1 MSSATVPGPEA
12 TLPGPGFGSGP
23 GSGSGSATA
32 PLLDVR
38 ELAVRYRLRRGVVD
52 AVRSVSFAV
61 APGETVAVV
70 GESGSGKSTT
80 AHAVLGLLPPSA
92 ELAGGSIDFAGQD
105 LTRLGERRLR
115 SLRGR
120 GIALI
125 PQDPGTALNP
135 VHRIGRQ
142 VAETLITHGITDRR
156 GAPAAVLDLLADAG
170 VPDPRW
176 RAGQFPHELSGGLR
190 QRVLIA
196 IAVAAQ
202 PRLIVAD
209 EPTSA
214 LDVIVQRQILDHI
227 QSLTRAAGTSVLLIT
242 HDLGVAAERSDRV
255 LVMARG
261 EIVEDGP
268 PERVVTAPAHPY
280 TRALVAAA
288 PGHGPRRPP
297 SGVSV
302 RERDAAPKPAAGTA
316 APAGPVEISAEHLA
330 KEYRLPRAAGHHAVL
345 RAVDDVS
352 LTVPRGETFALVGES
367 GSGKSTVA
375 RLLLRLTQPTSG
387 RVYVDGADVTAH
399 RGRDLRALRRRM
411 QIVHQNPYAAL
422 NPRMT
427 IGRII
432 TDPLTA
438 YGLGTR
444 RRRRERAAELVDL
457 VALPGTVLE
466 RRPSELSG
474 GQRQRVAIARALALD
489 PGLVVCDEPVSALD
503 VSVQAQILDLLAEL
517 QARLGLSCL
526 FISHDLAVVRQI
538 AHRVGVM
545 RAGRLV
551 EEGPTEQIFARPAHP
566 YTEALLAA
574 IPGREQLGQAG
585 PPSAARP

>member
-1 MSSATVPGPEA
+1 MSSATI
-12 TLPGPGFGSGP
+12 P
-23 GSGSGSATA
+23 GSEPA

-38 ELAVRYRLRRGVVD
+38 DLVVRYRLRRSVVE
-52 AVRSVSFAV
+52 AVRSVSFTV

-80 AHAVLGLLPPSA
+80 AHAVLGLLPPAA
-92 ELAGGSIDFAGQD
+92 ELGGGSIVFGGQD

-115 SLRGR
+115 GLRGR
-120 GIALI
+120 EIALI

-142 VAETLITHGITDRR
+142 VAEALITHGITDRR
-156 GAPAAVLDLLADAG
+156 GARAAVLDLLADAG
-170 VPDPRW
+170 VPDPRR

-190 QRVLIA
+190 QRALIA
-196 IAVAAQ
+196 IAVAAR

-255 LVMARG
+255 LVMAQG
-261 EIVEDGP
+261 EVVEDGL
-268 PERVVTAPAHPY
+268 PESIVSAPTHPY
-280 TRALVAAA
+280 TKALVAAT
-288 PGHGPRRPP
+288 PGRGPRPPARPAAT
-297 SGVSV
+297 V
-302 RERDAAPKPAAGTA
+302 REPGGPAPQASDAFAAPTGA
-316 APAGPVEISAEHLA
+316 VQISAEHLV
-330 KEYRLPRAAGHHAVL
+330 KEYRLPRTAGERTVL

-375 RLLLRLTQPTSG
+375 RLLLRLSSPTSG
-387 RVYVDGADVTAH
+387 RVYVDGEDVTAH
-399 RGRDLRALRRRM
+399 RGRELRALRRRM

-422 NPRMT
+422 NPRLT
-427 IGRII
+427 VGRIVA
-432 TDPLTA
+432 DPLTSF
-438 YGLGTR
+438 GLGTR
-444 RRRRERAAELVDL
+444 RQRTQRAAELIDL
-457 VALPGTVLE
+457 VALPATVLE

-474 GQRQRVAIARALALD
+474 GQRQRVAIARALALN
-489 PGLVVCDEPVSALD
+489 PGLLVCDEPVSALD

-551 EEGPTEQIFARPAHP
+551 EEGPAEQVLTRPAHP

-574 IPGREQLGQAG
+574 VPGREQLGQTG
-585 PPSAARP
+585 QPSAARL

>member
-1 MSSATVPGPEA
+1 MSSATI
-12 TLPGPGFGSGP
+12 P
-23 GSGSGSATA
+23 GSEPA

-38 ELAVRYRLRRGVVD
+38 DLVVRYRLRRSVVE
-52 AVRSVSFAV
+52 AVRSVSFTV

-80 AHAVLGLLPPSA
+80 AHAVLGLLPPAA
-92 ELAGGSIDFAGQD
+92 ELSSGSIGFGGQD
-105 LTRLGERRLR
+105 LTRLGERHLR
-115 SLRGR
+115 GLRGR
-120 GIALI
+120 EIALI

-142 VAETLITHGITDRR
+142 VAEALITHGITDRR
-156 GAPAAVLDLLADAG
+156 GARAAVLDLLADAG
-170 VPDPRW
+170 VPDPRR

-196 IAVAAQ
+196 IAVAAR

-255 LVMARG
+255 LVMAQG
-261 EIVEDGP
+261 EVVEDGL
-268 PERVVTAPAHPY
+268 PESIVSAPTHPY
-280 TRALVAAA
+280 TKALVAAA
-288 PGHGPRRPP
+288 PGRGPRPPARPAAT
-297 SGVSV
+297 V
-302 RERDAAPKPAAGTA
+302 REPGGPAPEASDAFAAPT
-316 APAGPVEISAEHLA
+316 GPVQISAEHLV
-330 KEYRLPRAAGHHAVL
+330 KEYRLPRAAGERTVL

-352 LTVPRGETFALVGES
+352 LTVPRGETLALVGES

-375 RLLLRLTQPTSG
+375 RLLLRLTTPTSG
-387 RVYVDGADVTAH
+387 RVYVDGEDVTAH
-399 RGRDLRALRRRM
+399 RGRELRALRRRM

-422 NPRMT
+422 NPRLT
-427 IGRII
+427 VGQIVA
-432 TDPLTA
+432 DPLTSF
-438 YGLGTR
+438 GLGTR
-444 RRRRERAAELVDL
+444 RQRTQRAAELIDL
-457 VALPGTVLE
+457 VALPATALE

-474 GQRQRVAIARALALD
+474 GQRQRVAIARALALN
-489 PGLVVCDEPVSALD
+489 PGLLVCDEPVSALD

-551 EEGPTEQIFARPAHP
+551 EEGPAEQVLTRPGHP

-574 IPGREQLGQAG
+574 IPGREQLGQTG
-585 PPSAARP
+585 QPSAARL

>member
-1 MSSATVPGPEA
+1 MSSATVSGPEA
-12 TLPGPGFGSGP
+12 TLPGPEV
-23 GSGSGSATA
+23 T

-38 ELAVRYRLRRGVVD
+38 DLVVRYRLRHGVVE
-52 AVRSVSFAV
+52 AVRSVSFTV

-80 AHAVLGLLPPSA
+80 AHAVLGLLPPTA
-92 ELAGGSIDFAGQD
+92 EVGGGSIGFGGQD
-105 LTRLGERRLR
+105 LARLGERGLR
-115 SLRGR
+115 GLRGR
-120 GIALI
+120 EIALI

-142 VAETLITHGITDRR
+142 VAEALITHGITDRR

-261 EIVEDGP
+261 EVVEDGP
-268 PERVVTAPAHPY
+268 PDSIVTAPTHPY
-280 TRALVAAA
+280 TQALVAAA
-288 PGHGPRRPP
+288 PGRGPHRPT
-297 SGVSV
+297 SGATV
-302 RERDAAPKPAAGTA
+302 REPRPSPEPSDEVSTPTGA
-316 APAGPVEISAEHLA
+316 VQISAENLV
-330 KEYRLPRAAGHHAVL
+330 KEYRLPRAAGDRTVL

-375 RLLLRLTQPTSG
+375 RLLLRLAHPTSG
-387 RVYVDGADVTAH
+387 RVYVDGEDVTGH
-399 RGRDLRALRRRM
+399 RGRELRALRRRM

-427 IGRII
+427 VGQII
-432 TDPLTA
+432 ADPLAA

-444 RRRRERAAELVDL
+444 RQRRERAAELIDL
-457 VALPGTVLE
+457 VALPGTALE

-517 QARLGLSCL
+517 QTRLGLSCL

-551 EEGPTEQIFARPAHP
+551 EEGPTEQIFACPAHP

-574 IPGREQLGQAG
+574 IPGREQLGQSG
-585 PPSAARP
+585 QPSVARP

>member
-1 MSSATVPGPEA
+1 MSSATI
-12 TLPGPGFGSGP
+12 P
-23 GSGSGSATA
+23 GSEPA

-38 ELAVRYRLRRGVVD
+38 DLVVRYRLRRSVVE
-52 AVRSVSFAV
+52 AVRSVSFTV

-80 AHAVLGLLPPSA
+80 AHAVLGLLPPAA
-92 ELAGGSIDFAGQD
+92 ELSSGSIGFGGQD

-115 SLRGR
+115 GLRGR
-120 GIALI
+120 EIALI

-142 VAETLITHGITDRR
+142 VAEALITHGIIDRR
-156 GAPAAVLDLLADAG
+156 GARAAVLDLLADAG
-170 VPDPRW
+170 IPDPRR

-196 IAVAAQ
+196 IAVAAR

-255 LVMARG
+255 LVMAQG
-261 EIVEDGP
+261 EVVEDGLP
-268 PERVVTAPAHPY
+268 ASIVSAPTHPY
-280 TRALVAAA
+280 TKALVAAA
-288 PGHGPRRPP
+288 PGRGPRPQARPAAT
-297 SGVSV
+297 V
-302 RERDAAPKPAAGTA
+302 REPGGPAPEASDAFAAPTGA
-316 APAGPVEISAEHLA
+316 VQISAEHLL
-330 KEYRLPRAAGHHAVL
+330 KEYRLPRAAGERTVL

-375 RLLLRLTQPTSG
+375 RLLLRLTPPTSG
-387 RVYVDGADVTAH
+387 RVYVDGEDVTAH
-399 RGRDLRALRRRM
+399 RGRELRALRRRM

-422 NPRMT
+422 NPRLT
-427 IGRII
+427 VGQIVA
-432 TDPLTA
+432 DPLTSF
-438 YGLGTR
+438 GLGTR
-444 RRRRERAAELVDL
+444 RQRIQRAAELIDL
-457 VALPGTVLE
+457 VALPATALE

-474 GQRQRVAIARALALD
+474 GQRQRVAIARALALN
-489 PGLVVCDEPVSALD
+489 PGLLVCDEPVSALD

-551 EEGPTEQIFARPAHP
+551 EEGPAEQVLTRPVHP

-585 PPSAARP
+585 QPSAARL